1 MTQPNR
7 SRDPEQKVRAIGHA
21 AAELI
26 AESGVGAL
34 THRAVAARAGVA
46 VGTTTLYFSTIGDLR
61 KHALEYLAAQTDDDI
76 HELAE
81 GLSAAVDPADFLAE
95 ASALYLADLDMVLA
109 ECSLSYAGVF
119 EADLR
124 ELSLRWSTGFTDA
137 LTPHFGTARSEI
149 LAMLLDGAF
158 LNTALTG
165 SPPTPG
171 RLRAAIAAIA
181 AMPDEDARS

>member
-1 MTQPNR
+1 MTQPKR
-7 SRDPEQKVRAIGHA
+7 TRDPEQKVRAIGRA

-26 AESGVGAL
+26 AESGVDAL

-46 VGTTTLYFSTIGDLR
+46 VGTTTRYFATIGDLR
-61 KHALEYLAAQTDDDI
+61 KHALEHLAALTDQDLGELVEGLASASAPVDYLAEVA
-76 HELAE
+76 AE
-81 GLSAAVDPADFLAE
+81 
-95 ASALYLADLDMVLA
+95 YLADLNRVLA

-119 EADLR
+119 EEDLR
-124 ELSLRWSTGFTDA
+124 DLSLRWFNGFTEA

-158 LNTALTG
+158 LNTALT
-165 SPPTPG
+165 SRPPTPA

-181 AMPDEDARS
+181 SMPEEDALS